1 MKTKMLLVLLSS
13 LLFGV
18 SSTFSIANDLTS
30 LNYEEETKQGIVV
43 VEYWASWNT
52 QNMVTTLTDLWIK
65 RGKDVKI
72 SRVNICENADLVTKY
87 NIIVVPTIIFYNEG
101 KEVKR
106 IEGDLTFTLKITIE
120 EINDIIKEIK
130 ND

>member
-1 MKTKMLLVLLSS
+1 MNNKILLMLLGS

-18 SSTFSIANDLTS
+18 IELTS

>member
-30 LNYEEETKQGIVV
+30 LNYEEETKQGIVI

-52 QNMVTTLTDLWIK
+52 QNMVTALTELWIK

-106 IEGDLTFTLKITIE
+106 IEGDLTFTPKITIE